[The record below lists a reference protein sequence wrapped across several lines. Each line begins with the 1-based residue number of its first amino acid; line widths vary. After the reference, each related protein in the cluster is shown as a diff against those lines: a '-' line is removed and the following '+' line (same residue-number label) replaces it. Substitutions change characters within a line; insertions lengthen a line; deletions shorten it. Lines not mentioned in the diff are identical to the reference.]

1 MHNTVSTMSISMVMS
16 VPSAPHPSPG
26 GDGEGCRYISVSSV
40 DCFIA
45 KQHWTRKSV
54 TFIVSSKQTCCSSWK
69 ETLPNL
75 LKLLSVNTILRESNQ
90 GSCILGLPA
99 RHLGVH
105 RLSHNTRQDSEFNV
119 LMLCV
124 GWKRKSHLPPFNTSY
139 FLHSKCEGFQHRK
152 SLGRLGVK
160 MREIAVLNLN
170 LKFQSRWLSVP
181 LQEGDAVLKNL
192 LKASSQYLNGYELN
206 CVPSK
211 FIF

>member
-1 MHNTVSTMSISMVMS
+1 MYDIVSTMSISMVMS
-16 VPSAPHPSPG
+16 IPSAPHPSPG

-45 KQHWTRKSV
+45 KEHWTRKSI
-54 TFIVSSKQTCCSSWK
+54 TFIVSSKQTCCSTWK

-90 GSCILGLPA
+90 GLAFLVYHQDMQECTDFPTTSERIQSSIL
-99 RHLGVH
+99 
-105 RLSHNTRQDSEFNV
+105 

-124 GWKRKSHLPPFNTSY
+124 GWRRKSKLSPFNTSY

-160 MREIAVLNLN
+160 MREITILNLN
-170 LKFQSRWLSVP
+170 LKFQS
-181 LQEGDAVLKNL
+181 G
-192 LKASSQYLNGYELN
+192 
-206 CVPSK
+206 
-211 FIF
+211 